1 MRYYHLLF
9 ITMCHIRPLSFL
21 LIILGTEIF
30 FMCKILFVTLY
41 RITWVRVRV
50 RIRIGYYKA
59 MYIIC
64 TRIKLYFF
72 HQGSNSSSWLFLQ
85 GQWIFLNGIIG
96 HFPLFLL
103 DLFWFR
109 RRNFL
114 ISYGVER
121 LSLIRIIR
129 IWACTLVI

>member
-1 MRYYHLLF
+1 MVLIFEIIYISHMRYYHLLF

-59 MYIIC
+59 MYIIYS
-64 TRIKLYFF
+64 RVRQINLLLIFNIYLLIIVIK
-72 HQGSNSSSWLFLQ
+72 
-85 GQWIFLNGIIG
+85 
-96 HFPLFLL
+96 
-103 DLFWFR
+103 
-109 RRNFL
+109 
-114 ISYGVER
+114 
-121 LSLIRIIR
+121 
-129 IWACTLVI
+129 